1 MNNFYYTL
9 DFFYLCDMH
18 AIGAKSI
25 AFAGTMG
32 TTVQELGSSGTT
44 GRVGGSSSKKCFVSF
59 LIR

>member
-18 AIGAKSI
+18 AVGAKSI
-25 AFAGTMG
+25 AFAG

-44 GRVGGSSSKKCFVSF
+44 GRVGGGVAVQRNALSVF
-59 LIR
+59 L

>member
-1 MNNFYYTL
+1 MNDFYYTL

-25 AFAGTMG
+25 AFAG